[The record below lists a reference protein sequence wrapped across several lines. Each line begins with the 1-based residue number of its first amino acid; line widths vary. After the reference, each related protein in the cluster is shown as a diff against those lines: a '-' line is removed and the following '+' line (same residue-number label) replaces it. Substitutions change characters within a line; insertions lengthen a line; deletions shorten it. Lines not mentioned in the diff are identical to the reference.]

1 MTHDKKGFMNFY
13 LRFILRRRWP
23 ILLVLIT
30 ITAASLV
37 MASHGIISSSIGG
50 LFLGENPEYPKY
62 LNRAD
67 DFGSDDVII
76 IAIDDSKFLSP
87 SSQDRI
93 ERAVD
98 EISVMPYV
106 KDVRSVLDVQEVV
119 GTDDA
124 LYVDTYAEKTRQ
136 KPENLESILDN
147 LCKDHFAEGI
157 FVSKDCQHTTVIVE
171 LDTDPNRPSE
181 MIPGLIDNI
190 INAFETSGYDRDQL
204 HVVGLSANIAAVMHE
219 TYFSIKTLFPIVLV
233 VLLAA
238 VWIMFRRIWPVAITG
253 IVALIAVSWTVGF
266 SIMLDR
272 HVSIFTGILPAII
285 LIISFS
291 DVIHLCSAY
300 LLELNHGKSKK
311 ESILASGV
319 DVGKACIFTS
329 VTTFFGFVSL
339 SLIPTPASRLLGI
352 SLGFGTATALILA
365 VTLAPI
371 LFSFMPAPKTWRKGT
386 AGRVQGLLDRFLS
399 FSAKISFKIP
409 WVIIIIFAVFFAVI
423 ITGLTRFTIET
434 DFAKRM
440 SFDHPLRVAGRYFN
454 KNFVGSNTVDVYIR
468 ASESNDLLQPE
479 MLRKI
484 AQCQQILEDQPEISK
499 THSLVDLFE
508 TLHKEFDPEDAENNS
523 IPDSREALAQYLLLF
538 EMSGGRDLERLV
550 DFDRRVMRMIIY
562 LPKEE
567 YRHTAAMGNR
577 SSDLIQEKLGDSVE
591 VKASGLVYLLGD
603 FFEVILKGQQT
614 ALFLAF
620 MSIAFMMMIGLRSIG
635 AGLWSMFPNVL
646 PLFALCGYLGLFSD
660 YVDSDVIIIAI
671 MAIGIGVD
679 DTIHFLMR
687 FRIESERQDDLQ
699 KAVKQT
705 FFYSGR
711 GIVITTVILV
721 IGFAPF
727 AASDYLTINMMGTL
741 LPMTLVVALLADL
754 FFVPALIKVGA
765 IRFKFS
771 TNNYTHKPVT

>member
-1 MTHDKKGFMNFY
+1 
-13 LRFILRRRWP
+13 
-23 ILLVLIT
+23 
-30 ITAASLV
+30 
-37 MASHGIISSSIGG
+37 
-50 LFLGENPEYPKY
+50 
-62 LNRAD
+62 
-67 DFGSDDVII
+67 
-76 IAIDDSKFLSP
+76 
-87 SSQDRI
+87 
-93 ERAVD
+93 
-98 EISVMPYV
+98 
-106 KDVRSVLDVQEVV
+106 
-119 GTDDA
+119 
-124 LYVDTYAEKTRQ
+124 
-136 KPENLESILDN
+136 
-147 LCKDHFAEGI
+147 
-157 FVSKDCQHTTVIVE
+157 
-171 LDTDPNRPSE
+171 
-181 MIPGLIDNI
+181 
-190 INAFETSGYDRDQL
+190 SGYDRDQL

-479 MLRKI
+479 MLR
-484 AQCQQILEDQPEISK
+484 
-499 THSLVDLFE
+499 
-508 TLHKEFDPEDAENNS
+508 

-577 SSDLIQEKLGDSVE
+577 SRDLIQEKLGDSVE

-603 FFEVILKGQQT
+603 FFEVILKGQQ
-614 ALFLAF
+614 FLAF

-741 LPMTLVVALLADL
+741 LPMTLVVALLAD
-754 FFVPALIKVGA
+754 
-765 IRFKFS
+765 
-771 TNNYTHKPVT
+771 YTHKPVT

>member
-1 MTHDKKGFMNFY
+1 
-13 LRFILRRRWP
+13 
-23 ILLVLIT
+23 
-30 ITAASLV
+30 
-37 MASHGIISSSIGG
+37 
-50 LFLGENPEYPKY
+50 
-62 LNRAD
+62 
-67 DFGSDDVII
+67 
-76 IAIDDSKFLSP
+76 
-87 SSQDRI
+87 
-93 ERAVD
+93 
-98 EISVMPYV
+98 
-106 KDVRSVLDVQEVV
+106 
-119 GTDDA
+119 
-124 LYVDTYAEKTRQ
+124 
-136 KPENLESILDN
+136 
-147 LCKDHFAEGI
+147 
-157 FVSKDCQHTTVIVE
+157 
-171 LDTDPNRPSE
+171 
-181 MIPGLIDNI
+181 
-190 INAFETSGYDRDQL
+190 
-204 HVVGLSANIAAVMHE
+204 
-219 TYFSIKTLFPIVLV
+219 
-233 VLLAA
+233 
-238 VWIMFRRIWPVAITG
+238 
-253 IVALIAVSWTVGF
+253 
-266 SIMLDR
+266 
-272 HVSIFTGILPAII
+272 
-285 LIISFS
+285 
-291 DVIHLCSAY
+291 
-300 LLELNHGKSKK
+300 
-311 ESILASGV
+311 
-319 DVGKACIFTS
+319 
-329 VTTFFGFVSL
+329 
-339 SLIPTPASRLLGI
+339 
-352 SLGFGTATALILA
+352 
-365 VTLAPI
+365 
-371 LFSFMPAPKTWRKGT
+371 
-386 AGRVQGLLDRFLS
+386 
-399 FSAKISFKIP
+399 
-409 WVIIIIFAVFFAVI
+409 
-423 ITGLTRFTIET
+423 
-434 DFAKRM
+434 M

-508 TLHKEFDPEDAENNS
+508 TLHKEFDPEDAEHNS

-577 SSDLIQEKLGDSVE
+577 SRDLIQEKLGDSVE